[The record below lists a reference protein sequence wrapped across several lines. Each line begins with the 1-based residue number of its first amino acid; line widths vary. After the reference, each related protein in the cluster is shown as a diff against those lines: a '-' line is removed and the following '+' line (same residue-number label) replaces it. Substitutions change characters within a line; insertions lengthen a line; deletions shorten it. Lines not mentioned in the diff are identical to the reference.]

1 MQLRRMPNRVNLC
14 LMSSAHHIVLDCV
27 LRALRPLVRL
37 LLRHGVTYPAFAAA
51 SKRVFIAAAQAELQS
66 RAMPVTDS
74 AVTLLCGVHR
84 RDVRTLTRGPER
96 AAGAAG
102 AAAAM
107 PLLGLVGQVV
117 ARWMS
122 DADYLDRGG
131 RPRTL
136 GRGPEPRSFDTLVA
150 SVSSDVRPRALQD
163 EMLRLGV
170 LREDDT
176 GLHLAT
182 QGFAP
187 RQGLAETALLVAH
200 NLHDHAAAATAN
212 LQGGANY
219 LEQAISVDQLTPA
232 SVELLHIAAK
242 RAWTQAFQ
250 TVMSEAQLRF
260 DHDAAQAPAAERR
273 QRARFGV
280 YFFNESED

>member
-1 MQLRRMPNRVNLC
+1 
-14 LMSSAHHIVLDCV
+14 MSTGPHIVLSCV
-27 LRALRPLVRL
+27 LRVLRPLVRL
-37 LLRHGVTYPAFAAA
+37 LLRHGVTYPVFAAA
-51 SKRVFIAAAQAELQS
+51 AKRVFVDAANAELHS
-66 RAMPVTDS
+66 RAMPITDS

-84 RDVRTLTRGPER
+84 RDVRTLTRGPVP
-96 AAGAAG
+96 AAD
-102 AAAAM
+102 AAAM
-107 PLLGLVGQVV
+107 PLLGLLGLVGQVV
-117 ARWMS
+117 ARWLS
-122 DADYLDRGG
+122 DPDYLEATG

-136 GRGPEPRSFDTLVA
+136 GRGTDAHTFDALVA
-150 SVSSDVRPRALQD
+150 SVSSDVRPRAMQD

-170 LREDDT
+170 LHEDGA

-187 RQGLAETALLVAH
+187 RPGLAETAQLAAD

-212 LQGGANY
+212 LQGEANF

-242 RAWTQAFQ
+242 RAWTQAFHS
-250 TVMSEAQLRF
+250 VMAQAQLRF
-260 DHDAAQAPAAERR
+260 DHDAAQAPVAERC

-280 YFFNESED
+280 YFFNESQD

>member
-1 MQLRRMPNRVNLC
+1 
-14 LMSSAHHIVLDCV
+14 MSSAPHIVLDCV
-27 LRALRPLVRL
+27 LRVLQPLVRL

-51 SKRVFIAAAQAELQS
+51 AKRVFIDAAQAELHS
-66 RAMPVTDS
+66 RAMPTTDS

-84 RDVRTLTRGPER
+84 RDVRTLTRGP
-96 AAGAAG
+96 AGLQTQAVPA
-102 AAAAM
+102 
-107 PLLGLVGQVV
+107 LLGLVGQVV

-122 DADYLDRGG
+122 EPDYRDANG

-136 GRGPEPRSFDTLVA
+136 GRGPEPHSFDALVA
-150 SVSSDVRPRALQD
+150 SVSSDVRPRAMQD

-170 LREDDT
+170 LLEDAA

-187 RQGLAETALLVAH
+187 RQGLTETAQLVAD

-212 LQGGANY
+212 LQGEANY
-219 LEQAISVDQLTPA
+219 LEQAITVDQLTPE
-232 SVELLHIAAK
+232 SVELMHLAAK

-250 TVMSEAQLRF
+250 TVMAEAQTRF

-280 YFFNESED
+280 YFFNASED